1 MTTTMRW
8 IFGGLGVGGLMVTGY
23 LLYSKSKKKKMPDL
37 SLASFGNTAKP
48 IRVQRGGVATPV
60 AVPNWKNPFDMNYIN
75 DVKRWLKGKRIKE
88 LPANTAT
95 LYARQLKN
103 AKGRLN
109 DDEEAVAQVFK
120 KLQDKTQVASLSRA
134 FYFNHGRKDMWQHLR
149 SFLSDSEMKT
159 LVSDPVR
166 RLPNY
171 RIG

>member
-8 IFGGLGVGGLMVTGY
+8 VFGGLGVGGLLVTGY

-48 IRVQRGGVATPV
+48 IRVQRGG
-60 AVPNWKNPFDMNYIN
+60 
-75 DVKRWLKGKRIKE
+75 IKE

-149 SFLSDSEMKT
+149 GFLSDSEMKT